1 MAGRRSMRL
10 FMRRKIP
17 CTAARRRFS
26 QLEAHVVLPAENH
39 RHSGHHDVLRRA
51 AMEFDLAAWARYSF
65 HMNAVEF
72 TTDLSGAAVLP
83 IPREIAAQL
92 PKSGKA
98 RIIVL
103 TNEDTDEA
111 QWRAGA
117 YEQFLR
123 DDSAEDALYESL
135 R

>member
-1 MAGRRSMRL
+1 MCRDAGVGGLRAAAGSAGERFARNGKIGRRA
-10 FMRRKIP
+10 P
-17 CTAARRRFS
+17 
-26 QLEAHVVLPAENH
+26 
-39 RHSGHHDVLRRA
+39 
-51 AMEFDLAAWARYSF
+51 MEFDLAGWARYSIGV
-65 HMNAVEF
+65 NAVES
-72 TTDLSGAAVLP
+72 TTELSGAAVLP

-103 TNEDTDEA
+103 TDEDTDEA

-123 DDSAEDALYESL
+123 DDSAADAIYESL

>member
-1 MAGRRSMRL
+1 
-10 FMRRKIP
+10 
-17 CTAARRRFS
+17 
-26 QLEAHVVLPAENH
+26 
-39 RHSGHHDVLRRA
+39 
-51 AMEFDLAAWARYSF
+51 
-65 HMNAVEF
+65 MNAVEF
-72 TTDLSGAAVLP
+72 TTELSGAAVLP

-103 TNEDTDEA
+103 TEDATDEA

-123 DDSAEDALYESL
+123 DDLAEDAVYDSL
-135 R
+135 RGSESHPRPLEPVHLAVNQKPTQGGADGEAFRGLCWRAGGRWSG

>member
-1 MAGRRSMRL
+1 LAGGQAAGIIEFVL
-10 FMRRKIP
+10 
-17 CTAARRRFS
+17 TACA
-26 QLEAHVVLPAENH
+26 
-39 RHSGHHDVLRRA
+39 G
-51 AMEFDLAAWARYSF
+51 YSF
-65 HMNAVEF
+65 YMNAVEF
-72 TTDLSGAAVLP
+72 TTELNGAAVLP

-103 TNEDTDEA
+103 TDDATDEA
-111 QWRAGA
+111 EWRAGA

-123 DDSAEDALYESL
+123 DDPAEDAVYDSL

>member
-1 MAGRRSMRL
+1 
-10 FMRRKIP
+10 
-17 CTAARRRFS
+17 
-26 QLEAHVVLPAENH
+26 
-39 RHSGHHDVLRRA
+39 
-51 AMEFDLAAWARYSF
+51 MEFDLAAWARYSLY
-65 HMNAVEF
+65 MNAVEF

-123 DDSAEDALYESL
+123 DDSAEDAVYESL

>member
-1 MAGRRSMRL
+1 
-10 FMRRKIP
+10 
-17 CTAARRRFS
+17 
-26 QLEAHVVLPAENH
+26 
-39 RHSGHHDVLRRA
+39 
-51 AMEFDLAAWARYSF
+51 MELDLAAWAAYPLCV
-65 HMNAVEF
+65 NAVEF
-72 TTDLSGAAVLP
+72 TTELSGAAVLP

-103 TNEDTDEA
+103 TDEDADGPE
-111 QWRAGA
+111 WRAGA

-123 DDSAEDALYESL
+123 DDSAEDAIYESL